1 MMPGHSESVMRRLRR
16 AWVAALLLW
25 EPIDRRSRGSEP
37 GFGDRVI
44 ADKSA
49 PTGKS
54 QAKKNPPSFEDGL
67 FRYKAPG
74 GDLLLHGLSHTTIG
88 ACAFHF

>member
-1 MMPGHSESVMRRLRR
+1 M
-16 AWVAALLLW
+16 
-25 EPIDRRSRGSEP
+25 
-37 GFGDRVI
+37 
-44 ADKSA
+44 
-49 PTGKS
+49 
-54 QAKKNPPSFEDGL
+54 QAKKNPPSEEDGLFRYKAPGGDLLRVLRCAQTKKNPPSKEDGL

>member
-1 MMPGHSESVMRRLRR
+1 MSRCRGI
-16 AWVAALLLW
+16 AA
-25 EPIDRRSRGSEP
+25 E
-37 GFGDRVI
+37 
-44 ADKSA
+44 AA

-54 QAKKNPPSFEDGL
+54 QAKKNPPSFEGGLFGYKAPGGDLLRVLRCAQAKKNPPSFEDGL
-67 FRYKAPG
+67 FGYKAPG